1 VRRDIALAGA
11 VVVAA
16 VLILFV
22 AHAGPLASGLV
33 VAVIALGLLAATV
46 SGRL

>member
-1 VRRDIALAGA
+1 VRRDVALAGGIVAAA
-11 VVVAA
+11 VVILSVAD
-16 VLILFV
+16 
-22 AHAGPLASGLV
+22 AGPLASGVV

>member
-1 VRRDIALAGA
+1 MGIFALTGGII
-11 VVVAA
+11 VAA
-16 VLILFV
+16 VLILV
-22 AHAGPLASGLV
+22 AAHAGPLASGVV

>member
-1 VRRDIALAGA
+1 MRRDIALAGG
-11 VVVAA
+11 VVVAG